1 MLRLKD
7 ENLNRRQDIKNS
19 KIITRGTWKK
29 SSNTNDR

>member
-7 ENLNRRQDIKNS
+7 ENLNCRQDIKNS
-19 KIITRGTWKK
+19 KIITRVTWRK